1 MMKRIDITISEIH
14 IKKLKQLSKQG
25 GMNVSEVIRRAI
37 DLYYEET
44 KKKGGVNRSNSYAK
58 DTRQGESVVGIRC
71 P

>member
-37 DLYYEET
+37 DLYYEQT
-44 KKKGGVNRSNSYAK
+44 KKKGGV
-58 DTRQGESVVGIRC
+58 
-71 P
+71 

>member
-1 MMKRIDITISEIH
+1 MMKRIDITISEVH

-44 KKKGGVNRSNSYAK
+44 KKKGGVNRSNS
-58 DTRQGESVVGIRC
+58 
-71 P
+71 